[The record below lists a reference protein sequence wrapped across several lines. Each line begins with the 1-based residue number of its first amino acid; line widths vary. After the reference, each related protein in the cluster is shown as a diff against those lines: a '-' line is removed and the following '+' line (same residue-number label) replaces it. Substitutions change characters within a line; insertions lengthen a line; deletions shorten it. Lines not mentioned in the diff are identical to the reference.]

1 MSPTTARATI
11 IIGNPAIITHKI
23 TVATISIIIKHNNK
37 VILTPPFI
45 KRINFH
51 AKKKEMGIEPIASA
65 NAVCTQ
71 YTFLHNNADS
81 FREKKEG
88 RISPL
93 QTGASWATNSGSPC
107 MLLLN
112 TIRVVNSTITF
123 SSIK

>member
-51 AKKKEMGIEPIASA
+51 AKKKKWESNPSPLLMQCAPSTPFFIIMLIHFAKK
-65 NAVCTQ
+65 
-71 YTFLHNNADS
+71 
-81 FREKKEG
+81 KKEG
-88 RISPL
+88 LARFKRAPHGPPI
-93 QTGASWATNSGSPC
+93 AAAHAC
-107 MLLLN
+107 YY
-112 TIRVVNSTITF
+112 
-123 SSIK
+123 